1 MSCHSYGS
9 SNTQPL
15 ISVVNQRLVT
25 AGKPIGDPLT
35 RSEEFV
41 NIGFLVFFFVTL
53 WTSLRDVMFQ
63 DNQNQEKLYWDIKMS
78 MELHV
83 NMARGFSTLKLL
95 ELKGVLSDLITVP
108 HFSSSIAL
116 DVLSSLSK
124 MEFKHFMI
132 SSDNLLG
139 CQVWQFSSDTSVFD
153 GMSQLAPRICS
164 LGGKKKVHY
173 I

>member
-1 MSCHSYGS
+1 MMSCHSYGS

-63 DNQNQEKLYWDIKMS
+63 DNQNQEKLYWDIKMY
-78 MELHV
+78 LFY
-83 NMARGFSTLKLL
+83 A
-95 ELKGVLSDLITVP
+95 
-108 HFSSSIAL
+108 
-116 DVLSSLSK
+116 
-124 MEFKHFMI
+124 
-132 SSDNLLG
+132 
-139 CQVWQFSSDTSVFD
+139 
-153 GMSQLAPRICS
+153 
-164 LGGKKKVHY
+164 
-173 I
+173 